1 MCFSSSCLASRYA
14 REEPES
20 LCRSIILSG
29 KLRTPAAFWTNK
41 APIRSLE
48 QGRKHRGRYPH
59 NAVANLRPRPTCNL
73 PAACAPAP
81 VPSGP
86 DQYLHSV
93 ARFARNTNAA
103 PLKGS
108 SPNICKRSAAPL
120 VRGVMDRANLA
131 SDRRGVGMGSDGKMD
146 VQLDVSKASRVSRL
160 EVLEG
165 PTGRRKRSAAEK
177 ARIAA
182 ESLVPGAE
190 VATVAR
196 KHGVTRWQVY
206 DWRRR
211 LQRGQLSLPDSLA
224 VMFAPLVVD
233 EMPKTRTAL
242 QSALVKLEIMV
253 GDVVIRTEVEV
264 EHLAGVVLA
273 MRSSR

>member
-1 MCFSSSCLASRYA
+1 M
-14 REEPES
+14 
-20 LCRSIILSG
+20 
-29 KLRTPAAFWTNK
+29 
-41 APIRSLE
+41 
-48 QGRKHRGRYPH
+48 
-59 NAVANLRPRPTCNL
+59 
-73 PAACAPAP
+73 
-81 VPSGP
+81 
-86 DQYLHSV
+86 
-93 ARFARNTNAA
+93 
-103 PLKGS
+103 
-108 SPNICKRSAAPL
+108 
-120 VRGVMDRANLA
+120 GV
-131 SDRRGVGMGSDGKMD
+131 DGKMD

-165 PTGRRKRSAAEK
+165 PSGRRKRSAAEK

-224 VMFAPLVVD
+224 AMFAPLVVD

-253 GDVVIRTEVEV
+253 GDVVIRTEVELN
-264 EHLAGVVLA
+264 HLAGVVLA